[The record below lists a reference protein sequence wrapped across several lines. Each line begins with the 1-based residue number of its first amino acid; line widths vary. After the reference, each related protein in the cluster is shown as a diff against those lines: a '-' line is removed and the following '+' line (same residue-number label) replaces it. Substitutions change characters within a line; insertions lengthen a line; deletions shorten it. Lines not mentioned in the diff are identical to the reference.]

1 MQEKV
6 QETGPIMSDLTHEQ
20 LALIEQRRQAALQRL
35 AASNVSVP
43 IGESWRKEL
52 GAEFS
57 KSYFTKLASFIALE
71 RKRFM
76 VYPVPEQVFSWTH
89 LCAIEKVKV
98 VILGQD
104 PYHRPGQAHGLCFSV
119 EKPCPPPPSLENI
132 YAELAAD
139 IKDFK
144 HPGHGD
150 LTGWAKQGVLLLNAV
165 LTVRAH
171 EPSSHAGQGW
181 ETFTDAVVHWL
192 SRSLRGLVFLLWGA
206 YAQRKGSII
215 DRRYHHVLQTSHPS
229 PYSADRGFFGCRHF
243 SKTNDLLRRSGTTLV
258 DWNAI

>member
-1 MQEKV
+1 M
-6 QETGPIMSDLTHEQ
+6 L
-20 LALIEQRRQAALQRL
+20 
-35 AASNVSVP
+35 
-43 IGESWRKEL
+43 
-52 GAEFS
+52 
-57 KSYFTKLASFIALE
+57 
-71 RKRFM
+71 
-76 VYPVPEQVFSWTH
+76 
-89 LCAIEKVKV
+89 KVKV

-119 EKPCPPPPSLENI
+119 KKPGLPPPSLENI
-132 YAELAAD
+132 YAELTAD

-150 LTGWAKQGVLLLNAV
+150 LTGWATQGVLLLNAV

-171 EPSSHAGQGW
+171 APSSHTEQGW

-192 SRSLRGLVFLLWGA
+192 SRSLRSLVFLLWGS

-243 SKTNDLLRRSGTTLV
+243 SKTNELLRGSGTTPV
-258 DWNAI
+258 DWTAL